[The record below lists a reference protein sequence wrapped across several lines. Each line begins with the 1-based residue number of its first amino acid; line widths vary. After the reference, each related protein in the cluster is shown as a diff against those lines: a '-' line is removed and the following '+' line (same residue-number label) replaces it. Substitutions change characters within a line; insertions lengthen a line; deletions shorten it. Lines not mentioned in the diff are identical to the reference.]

1 MDKVLNYL
9 KQEIRDNKTII
20 LACSAGPDSMCL
32 LDLLNKIKKDKNL
45 RIIIAHVN
53 HKVREESDKEEI
65 FLKEYCEKLNL
76 EFVSKHLDEYKEKEF
91 NENEAREKR
100 YQFLDEVMKKYH
112 GYYLLTAH
120 HGDDLIETILMRLTR
135 GSNLKGYIGIKE
147 KQVKV
152 NYTILRPLLR
162 VNKENILEY
171 NKNNNIPYVIDKSN
185 EDIKYTRNRYRK
197 NILPFLKEE
206 NSNIHLKYYQF
217 SKELEEYDRFL
228 NNYILNKDLLIEDYI
243 DLNKIKEE
251 SKFIKRKCIELLIR
265 EIQNSD
271 YLDISNK
278 QIEEIMNI
286 MDKDGNKVINLN
298 NKYIAL
304 KEYNKLRII
313 KEKERKEFN
322 YILDKDIDI
331 NNYKIRFL
339 DNNENIDNSNN
350 ILLLNKEDISL
361 PLIIRSKK
369 DGDKMTIKNLNG
381 HKKINDILIDEKVPL
396 KERDNILVITDSKNN
411 ILWIPRLKK
420 SQFAK
425 DKKEKYDIILKCE
438 VKKNEC

>member
-20 LACSAGPDSMCL
+20 LACSAGSDSMCL
-32 LDLLNKIKKDKNL
+32 LDLLNKIKIDKNL
-45 RIIIAHVN
+45 RIIIAHIN

-112 GYYLLTAH
+112 GYYLMTAH

-438 VKKNEC
+438 VKENEC